1 MKIYNCKVRLHAN
14 PNDEV
19 RRNKVTAAEIRV
31 LRKMHGEDAVIE
43 ITEIADIE
51 RTQDYERDRLE
62 RLYGAKAVTAL
73 FGVPVVKIDAEL
85 PADPMAEI
93 ETAKPK
99 PIPVVDR
106 VKLPDDLPPPPAAA
120 SANNLFE

>member
-31 LRKMHGEDAVIE
+31 LRKMHGEDAVVE
-43 ITEIADIE
+43 ITEVAEVE
-51 RTQDYERDRLE
+51 RSQDQERDRLE
-62 RLYGAKAVTAL
+62 RAYGVKAVTAL
-73 FGVPVVKIDAEL
+73 FGVPIVKIDAEL

-99 PIPVVDR
+99 PIPVVER
-106 VKLPDDLPPPPAAA
+106 VKLPDDLPPPAEAKPVADVFA
-120 SANNLFE
+120 